1 MKKVIICTFTILFA
15 AMLIGVNTF
24 MIHLFSPFKTQAQ
37 VSIIAPKTKKV
48 TLIADE
54 KILQVAPASTFFPGG
69 ILYQAMMFNGTIPGP
84 AISVDRGDRLQIT
97 LKNNGHMIHSLEL
110 HAGNGPSQ
118 AISGSVKP
126 NETKTWTMKAD
137 TAGVFMYHCDGDNL
151 NGIWEHIADGMYGG
165 IVVHSPY
172 EKPAKEFYM
181 VFGEIYNSADHGL
194 FVGAK
199 GQVGSFD
206 LNKFLANKP
215 DLILTNGVAF
225 KYLPSIGTVAKVE
238 INRNATFFKVKP
250 GELTRWY
257 IVNAGPRGYVAFN
270 FAGGMIDVKNSLVN
284 NTATTIPNI
293 VDHGTQLKSYETL
306 GIPPGAG
313 SVIEMVFPEQ
323 GVYVGNDH
331 DIGRL
336 MMGAGFVVIASNNS
350 TNTDFPFG
358 TWVPPKGSNFVSG
371 SQYAMAIK

>member
-1 MKKVIICTFTILFA
+1 M
-15 AMLIGVNTF
+15 
-24 MIHLFSPFKTQAQ
+24 
-37 VSIIAPKTKKV
+37 
-48 TLIADE
+48 
-54 KILQVAPASTFFPGG
+54 
-69 ILYQAMMFNGTIPGP
+69 
-84 AISVDRGDRLQIT
+84 
-97 LKNNGHMIHSLEL
+97 
-110 HAGNGPSQ
+110 
-118 AISGSVKP
+118 
-126 NETKTWTMKAD
+126 
-137 TAGVFMYHCDGDNL
+137 
-151 NGIWEHIADGMYGG
+151 
-165 IVVHSPY
+165 
-172 EKPAKEFYM
+172 
-181 VFGEIYNSADHGL
+181 
-194 FVGAK
+194 
-199 GQVGSFD
+199 
-206 LNKFLANKP
+206 
-215 DLILTNGVAF
+215 AF

-284 NTATTIPNI
+284 NTATTIPNV

-336 MMGAGFVVIASNNS
+336 MMGAGFVVIATNNS

-371 SQYAMAIK
+371 SQYAMATK